1 MKKENNTKDNYE
13 FRPRINPESAERV
26 QKLGNDFKLSS
37 QKLVNFFVNIGC
49 ECMERS
55 LPVLEDSI
63 KKKFTNILNDIQK
76 K

>member
-13 FRPRINPESAERV
+13 YRPQINTDATERI
-26 QKLGNDFKLSS
+26 QKLASEFNLSS

-63 KKKFTNILNDIQK
+63 RRKFTNILNDIQK